1 MLSVTADFFGRVR
14 TRDVRGGVAAGRVT
28 ARRLTAFPAGRSI
41 AAMTAASR
49 DDQGAAGRG
58 RGDSPADAGPWPARA
73 REAGADGACELDA
86 GGIVFGDWVR
96 LKCRY
101 GCPDFGR
108 RLSCPPYTPPLE
120 ELGAA
125 FAGYSRALLVWVEVD
140 GAGEEPAARRRL
152 HEALLDLE
160 RAAFV
165 GGHHKALA
173 LGVGPCV
180 WCGDEPCPADGSCR
194 RRERLRPSLSGC
206 GIDVFATA
214 AGAGVELQVAADE
227 RAAVKLLGLLLI
239 E

>member
-1 MLSVTADFFGRVR
+1 M
-14 TRDVRGGVAAGRVT
+14 
-28 ARRLTAFPAGRSI
+28 PAGRSI
-41 AAMTAASR
+41 AAM
-49 DDQGAAGRG
+49 AAGSGKDRAVG
-58 RGDSPADAGPWPARA
+58 RRCRSGSPGDAGPWPVRV
-73 REAGADGACELDA
+73 RDAGADGSCELDA
-86 GGIVFGDWVR
+86 GAIVFADWVR

-101 GCPDFGR
+101 GCPEFGR

-120 ELGAA
+120 ELSAA

-140 GAGEEPAARRRL
+140 GADEEPAARRRL
-152 HEALLDLE
+152 HEALLELE

-165 GGHHKALA
+165 DGHHKALA
-173 LGVGPCV
+173 LGVGPCL

-194 RRERLRPSLSGC
+194 QRERLRPSLSGC

-214 AGAGVELQVAADE
+214 ADAGVELRVAADE